1 VSAALREF
9 RRLRAGPRV
18 AVVTVT
24 LEAAVR
30 ALGLLEPGGIER
42 LLARGAPGAG
52 RGHNAVIPLPGRAE
66 RLHLRSFRHGGWLAN
81 VRGDHLPGLGRPL
94 AELAANAQL
103 AAAGAPVPRPAL
115 VAGHR
120 RAPGCWTAAVGTLHE
135 EGARNAGEI
144 LATCREPDR
153 LAAVAAAGG
162 RALRR
167 FHDAGG
173 RHADLHVGNLLV
185 LGGETT
191 PRVLLVDLDRARM
204 LPRVSIRRRMR
215 EIMRLHRSLV
225 KRQLRGALAPEI
237 ATSFLDAYTAGDAE
251 LRAALL
257 AHLPRERRRL
267 ALHRLGYGRVSAAA
281 RRSS

>member
-1 VSAALREF
+1 VRAALREF

-18 AVVTVT
+18 AVVAVP
-24 LEAAVR
+24 LEAAIR

-42 LLARGAPGAG
+42 LLAAGAPGAG
-52 RGHNAVIPLPGRAE
+52 RGRTAVIPLPGRAE

-81 VRGDHLPGLGRPL
+81 VRGGHLPGLGRPL

-103 AAAGAPVPRPAL
+103 AAAGAPVPQPAL
-115 VAGHR
+115 VAGRR
-120 RAPGCWTAAVGTLHE
+120 RAPGWWTAAVGTLHA
-135 EGARNAGEI
+135 EGARNAGE
-144 LATCREPDR
+144 LLESCREPDR
-153 LAAVAAAGG
+153 LRAVAAAGG
-162 RALRR
+162 GALRR

-185 LGGETT
+185 LGEGAS

-204 LPRVSIRRRMR
+204 LPRVSTRRRMR

-225 KRQLRGALAPEI
+225 KRRLRAALAPEV
-237 ATSFLDAYTAGDAE
+237 AARFLDAYTAGDTE

-267 ALHRLGYGRVSAAA
+267 ALHRLGYGRVSAGA